1 MPWVQPKKK
10 RRTEISGIPRFG
22 YEWEIIAALYGLV
35 FPQLFFKT
43 LVVNQTVHSFVSLY
57 FKTHEV
63 IFFFFFLWHNSVTI
77 QVPRLGVQSDL

>member
-63 IFFFFFLWHNSVTI
+63 IFFLSFLRPHSWHMK
-77 QVPRLGVQSDL
+77 VPRLGVQSDL